1 MPASPAAASSRAR
14 GPVGGRAQRRPGR
27 SDARWTRCGG
37 PATRARH
44 DGSVPA
50 PLEEAL
56 RTAPPRRPAR
66 PHPAQLWRKISV
78 DDRAGTVCRPHG
90 VEIDTGGTGKG
101 LCADAVAQRLRRYTR
116 FVVDCGGDIAIGGI
130 GAQLEPYEV
139 EVEHPLTGETI
150 RSVRLGSGGIATSGL
165 NVRVWRDGQGGF
177 AHHLLDPATGRPAW
191 TGLVGVTA
199 LASSALEAETLS
211 KMALLSGPLGARR
224 VLAIAR
230 RGDRPRRR
238 RRRGDRATR
247 RVAPALAGR
256 LQERRVSTVKD
267 PTPYLP
273 WLVSRASGIVATRTR
288 HVGRAARPDD
298 VLQAAAPPRRSDVR
312 SCAARARRP
321 RGHGRDRRARLG
333 AARRP
338 LAAPRAAAA
347 WRSRSRWATGRSSP
361 DSASSP
367 AISRRCSA

>member
-1 MPASPAAASSRAR
+1 MSFEHENTFHSMGSDVRLLIGRPLLASDPPPGVAAERERAYVESFAARLSRFRADSELSALNRDPRTCVPASPLLRTAVRAGLWAAE
-14 GPVGGRAQRRPGR
+14 R
-27 SDARWTRCGG
+27 SDGLVDPTLLNALR
-37 PATRARH
+37 RAGYESSH

-66 PHPAQLWRKISV
+66 ANPARLWRKISV
-78 DDRAGTVCRPHG
+78 DDRAGAVCRPPG
-90 VEIDTGGTGKG
+90 VEIDTGGSGKG

-139 EVEHPLTGETI
+139 QVEHPLTGETI

-165 NVRVWRDGQGGF
+165 NVRVWRDGHGGY

-224 VLAIAR
+224 VLASHGGVIVHDD
-230 RGDRPRRR
+230 GDVEEVGPLDGPRR
-238 RRRGDRATR
+238 
-247 RVAPALAGR
+247 
-256 LQERRVSTVKD
+256 
-267 PTPYLP
+267 
-273 WLVSRASGIVATRTR
+273 
-288 HVGRAARPDD
+288 
-298 VLQAAAPPRRSDVR
+298 QA
-312 SCAARARRP
+312 P
-321 RGHGRDRRARLG
+321 RG
-333 AARRP
+333 
-338 LAAPRAAAA
+338 
-347 WRSRSRWATGRSSP
+347 RSRDSR
-361 DSASSP
+361 SA
-367 AISRRCSA
+367 A